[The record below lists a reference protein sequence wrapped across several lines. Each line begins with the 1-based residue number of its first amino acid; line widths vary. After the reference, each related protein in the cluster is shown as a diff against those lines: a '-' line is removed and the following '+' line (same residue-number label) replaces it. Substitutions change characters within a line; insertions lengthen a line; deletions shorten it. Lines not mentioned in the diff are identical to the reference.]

1 MILKKL
7 RKSRNWTQEQLANM
21 SGLNVRTIQRI
32 ESGKKAG
39 LESLKSLASVLEVTI
54 STLEQ
59 EITVIDK
66 TTEEWK
72 KLPLMFR
79 LNFIG
84 TEFGWLGMSKR
95 EDWVKGEKLIVK
107 FALLFFLALIIVTIA
122 MGEFSREPFLGP
134 LCFIALAYGISNV
147 IRAGDKYAIW

>member
-1 MILKKL
+1 MVLKRL
-7 RKSRNWTQEQLANM
+7 RKSRNLTQEQLASM

-39 LESLKSLASVLEVTI
+39 LETLKSLASVLEVTI

-84 TEFGWLGMSKR
+84 TELGWLGMSKR
-95 EDWVKGEKLIVK
+95 EDWVNGEKLIVK
-107 FALLFFLALIIVTIA
+107 FALLFSLVLIIAAFA
-122 MGEFSREPFLGP
+122 MGEFKREVFLGP
-134 LCFIALAYGISNV
+134 LSLIAVAYGISNV
-147 IRAGDKYAIW
+147 IRTGDQYEIW